1 MSKKHGYFASP
12 ATSQSDDD
20 EAFALAQIM
29 PFQLGCRGT
38 ASVRV
43 AFQALRKGMP
53 GCWRHRG
60 PVKPLSSWLEVSA
73 L

>member
-1 MSKKHGYFASP
+1 MSRHGYFASP

-43 AFQALRKGMP
+43 AFQYLKKGMS
-53 GCWRHRG
+53 GCWWRRG
-60 PVKPLSSWLEVSA
+60 AVKPL
-73 L
+73 